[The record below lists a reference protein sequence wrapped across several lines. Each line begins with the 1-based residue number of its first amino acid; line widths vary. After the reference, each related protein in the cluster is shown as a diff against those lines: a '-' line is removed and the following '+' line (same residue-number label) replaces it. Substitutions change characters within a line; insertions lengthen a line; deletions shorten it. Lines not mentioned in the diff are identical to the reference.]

1 MKRLE
6 TATHFVGGLMMVTST
21 PTGTLEPLIKQA
33 LASVDQNLTVTAV
46 RTLQEQVDR
55 SFNQSRAVASLA
67 ALFGIVALV
76 LAAIGLYG
84 VTAYSVAQ
92 RTDEIGIRMALGADR
107 GNVLALVLRSAFRR
121 VLIGLVIGLPL
132 AVGAGY
138 LLSSQLYGVKF
149 WDPLALSVA
158 AAALGGC
165 AFLAAMIPASRAAS
179 ISPIQ
184 ALRAR

>member
-1 MKRLE
+1 M
-6 TATHFVGGLMMVTST
+6 
-21 PTGTLEPLIKQA
+21 TLEVRTAGDSAAFAPTAREIVRSVDPNLSMFRVRTQEQQIA
-33 LASVDQNLTVTAV
+33 ASVSRERLFA
-46 RTLQEQVDR
+46 TL
-55 SFNQSRAVASLA
+55 ATWL
-67 ALFGIVALV
+67 GGVALT
-76 LAAIGLYG
+76 LSAIGLYALLAYM
-84 VTAYSVAQ
+84 VTL
-92 RTDEIGIRMALGADR
+92 RTGEIGIRMALGADR
-107 GNVLALVLRSAFRR
+107 GHVLALVLRSAFRR
-121 VLIGLVIGLPL
+121 VLVGLVIGLPL

-158 AAALGGC
+158 AAALGGS